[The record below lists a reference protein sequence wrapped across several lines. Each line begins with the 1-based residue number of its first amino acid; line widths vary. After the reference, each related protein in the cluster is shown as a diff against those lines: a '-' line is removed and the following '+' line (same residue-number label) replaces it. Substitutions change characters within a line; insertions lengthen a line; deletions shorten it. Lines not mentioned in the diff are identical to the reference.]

1 MKNKKMK
8 KRKPALKLTR
18 KNQEKYVR
26 IAYDYYGSAI
36 RDNDWEWKIEVGRM
50 IDLDGYDPYGEE

>member
-1 MKNKKMK
+1 MK